1 MGFSDRSSKWIAAAL
16 SRVSLILLINLTA
29 VHSYHRNVVCM
40 SGDVNDLQ
48 IKVNTGI
55 VHMFTCIPLTWL
67 NMNKYSELSF
77 PAGTKLNRFFIASA
91 RQTRPSDDIVK
102 GRLPMAA
109 QRK

>member
-1 MGFSDRSSKWIAAAL
+1 MSFSDRSSKWIAAAL

-29 VHSYHRNVVCM
+29 VHSYHRNVVSM

-77 PAGTKLNRFFIASA
+77 PTGTKLNRFSLH
-91 RQTRPSDDIVK
+91 
-102 GRLPMAA
+102 LPDKQGHQMT
-109 QRK
+109 